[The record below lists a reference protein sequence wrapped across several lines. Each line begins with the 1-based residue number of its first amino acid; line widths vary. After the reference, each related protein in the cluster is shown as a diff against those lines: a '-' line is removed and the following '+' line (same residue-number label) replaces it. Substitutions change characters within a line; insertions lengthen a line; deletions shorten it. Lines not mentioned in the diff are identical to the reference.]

1 MINLPSNRINNG
13 LGKAWSRRQ
22 RNTTVNPVLIYRR
35 ENRLVNARFPWPILR
50 FIDSFLH
57 FRPFPLFIY
66 LERNRCWESAPLP
79 RVFTSSAR
87 KLFTAIPRDI
97 ICREQSGDETLFLFI
112 PRSFVSFSCFPSPS
126 NDDVGLLYSSSPPPR
141 RNFELRDIRGCAA
154 RYHDGYGKCGKSID
168 FVQVRGRGNEAK
180 HR

>member
-22 RNTTVNPVLIYRR
+22 RNTTANPVLIYRR

-112 PRSFVSFSCFPSPS
+112 PRSFVSLFSVQRRRRASLFLLPSPS
-126 NDDVGLLYSSSPPPR
+126 PKFRITRHSRMCCTLPR
-141 RNFELRDIRGCAA
+141 RVW
-154 RYHDGYGKCGKSID
+154 K
-168 FVQVRGRGNEAK
+168 VW
-180 HR
+180 